1 MKALKIILMI
11 AMAIGLVAA
20 IISNPWLL
28 VIIPCG
34 FLVFMAATQLAG
46 ILMGSGGFGIVI
58 SIVLWPIT
66 LGVLVIMILA
76 WPVID
81 FLGWLLDI

>member
-34 FLVFMAATQLAG
+34 FLVFMASFQIMN
-46 ILMGSGGFGIVI
+46 ILMGSGGFGIVVGL
-58 SIVLWPIT
+58 VLWPIT
-66 LGVLVIMILA
+66 LGVLGIMLLA
-76 WPVID
+76 WPIIA
-81 FLGWLLDI
+81 FLGWVVDI